1 MGRTWVLDTETK
13 GTGAHM
19 VPLERTTKRVP
30 EVEPVFVP
38 RPRAAP
44 RPPEPPT
51 PKAPYRFRIVDVQTR
66 QTLADGA
73 SAREAVEVLAGVR
86 SLLDVSV
93 YAWDAEHERWQLL
106 ALSEQRAMWEF
117 AHG

>member
-1 MGRTWVLDTETK
+1 
-13 GTGAHM
+13 M
-19 VPLERTTKRVP
+19 VPLDRATKRAS
-30 EVEPVFVP
+30 EIEPMFVP
-38 RPRAAP
+38 RRPAAP
-44 RPPEPPT
+44 RPPERPT

-86 SLLDVSV
+86 SLLDVNV
-93 YAWDAEHERWQLL
+93 YAWDEEHQRWQLL
-106 ALSEQRAMWEF
+106 AVSEQRAMWEF